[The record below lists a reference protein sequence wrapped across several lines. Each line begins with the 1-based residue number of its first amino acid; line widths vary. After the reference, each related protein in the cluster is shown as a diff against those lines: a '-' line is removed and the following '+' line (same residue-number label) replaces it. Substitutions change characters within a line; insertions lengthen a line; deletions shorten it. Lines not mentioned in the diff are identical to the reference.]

1 MSNLQFIDTSNKVLT
16 SLSVYYILHI
26 DDVEVKFIV
35 EQKIVSVTTSNVILT
50 IYDPVDKIIL
60 AKRVHHLKL
69 LNFLET
75 T

>member
-1 MSNLQFIDTSNKVLT
+1 MKLAK
-16 SLSVYYILHI
+16 LHI

-35 EQKIVSVTTSNVILT
+35 VQKVVSVTTSKVIFT

-60 AKRVHHLKL
+60 AKRVQNLML

-75 T
+75 TRTKKFH